1 MRRLGSITLVL
12 CVGLAVMASA
22 SAWGAPGGLGAL
34 RTRDAFDLGPLTTG
48 ARSVTLVLAPRQ
60 PGELRARLAELG
72 RGVLTPSE
80 YARRFG
86 PSPATVSA
94 IRAWARAKGLSVA
107 SVSPNRLL
115 VVVRGP
121 VLALGRALGIA
132 FDRFRSADGSTYV
145 SSVGTAGLPHRL
157 AADILSVLGLSDLG
171 RARPL
176 LHLGRGVGLAAAG
189 GLSVPAAFGP
199 QDLASLYHAPAAAS
213 GQGQTVAVI
222 ADGDV
227 GRVRSDLVTFE
238 QKFGLPRVPVDQIT
252 VGTPSSDASGADEF
266 DLDTQYATG
275 LAPNVSSLR
284 LYDGPSLSDQDVAAT
299 INRWV
304 TDDVSGQASFS
315 AGECEVLASASGLL
329 AGLDAVLAQAQAQG
343 QTLFASS
350 GDQGSFCPAL
360 ITPNGV
366 PAGIPNTNYPASSPH
381 AIGVGGTTVLGPGPN
396 EIAWYAGGGGA
407 SLLEAVPAFQQR
419 AGGSFL
425 GSQRGVPDV
434 SLDADPNSG
443 YRVIVAGQ
451 EIVAGGTSASAPAWQ
466 GIWARAQGAHAS
478 PLGFAGPVIY
488 TTEPSSAFHDI
499 VLGTN
504 DMYPAT
510 PGYDY
515 VTGRGTPD
523 VSAFV
528 AAVTRAP
535 GGAGPPSAAPAS
547 TPPAPRHASPRPRRT
562 RHRHRAA
569 HRRRA
574 HRRSPSHRPHRHVS
588 RPARQR

>member
-12 CVGLAVMASA
+12 SVVLAVMSSA
-22 SAWGAPGGLGAL
+22 SAWGAPAGLGGL
-34 RTRDAFDLGPLTTG
+34 RTRDAFDVGPLITG
-48 ARSVTLVLAPRQ
+48 TRAVTLVLAPRGQ
-60 PGELRARLAELG
+60 LRARLAG
-72 RGVLTPSE
+72 PGDGVLTPSE

-86 PSPATVSA
+86 PSPATVGA
-94 IRAWARAKGLSVA
+94 IRAWARAAGLSVA

-145 SSVGTAGLPHRL
+145 SSVGTARLPHRL
-157 AADILSVLGLSDLG
+157 AAILSVLGLSDLG
-171 RARPL
+171 RAHPL
-176 LHLGRGVGLAAAG
+176 VHLGRSVGLAAAS
-189 GLSVPAAFGP
+189 GLSVPAAYGP
-199 QDLASLYHAPAAAS
+199 QDLATLYHSPAAAS
-213 GQGQTVAVI
+213 GKGQTVAVI

-227 GRVRSDLVTFE
+227 ARVRSDLVTFE
-238 QKFGLPRVPVDQIT
+238 QKFGLPRVPVNQIT
-252 VGTPSSDASGADEF
+252 VGTPSPDTSGADEF

-275 LAPNVSSLR
+275 LAPNVSSLW
-284 LYDGPSLSDQDVAAT
+284 LYDGPSLSDQDIAAT

-304 TDDVSGQASFS
+304 TDDATGQANFS

-407 SLLEAVPAFQQR
+407 SLLEAVPAFQKR

-443 YRVIVAGQ
+443 YRVIVSGQ

-466 GIWARAQGAHAS
+466 GIWARAQGAHGS

-504 DMYPAT
+504 GMYPAT

-528 AAVTRAP
+528 ATVAQAP
-535 GGAGPPSAAPAS
+535 GGAVPPSGAPAP
-547 TPPAPRHASPRPRRT
+547 TPPAPRYASSRPQRM

-574 HRRSPSHRPHRHVS
+574 HRRSPSHRPHRRVS